1 MQNLNTAKQLI
12 ESFLGIKFE
21 QYHQLQL
28 SQSLHIRQSHLVEIL
43 QSARILLPSAF
54 LGCHE
59 TRCRYNSSA
68 IQLMTVELK
77 KNLIGIPV
85 RETYVCIHQLKSAAQ
100 TIRRSATFSFR
111 IRHTLL
117 KTGDLQIIQ
126 NLSYNVRTLRRIL
139 VIKTITYSTD
149 RQQQNSLTA
158 QNSIQNSLAEVR

>member
-12 ESFLGIKFE
+12 ETFLGIKFE
-21 QYHQLQL
+21 QYQQLQL
-28 SQSLHIRQSHLVEIL
+28 NQSLHIRQSNLVGEL
-43 QSARILLPSAF
+43 LSKFFNKSARILLPSAF

-117 KTGDLQIIQ
+117 KTDDLQIIQ
-126 NLSYNVRTLRRIL
+126 NLSHNVRTLRRIL
-139 VIKTITYSTD
+139 VI
-149 RQQQNSLTA
+149 
-158 QNSIQNSLAEVR
+158 